1 MRFNALNRALL
12 QACPGLPLRADEP
25 MAAHTSLR
33 IGGPAALM
41 AFPRSP
47 EELRLCRSLAADR
60 GIPVL
65 LMGNGTNLLAPDEGL
80 AALVLCTT
88 GMTELER
95 TGETEITADC
105 GVPLARLSKFA
116 QVQGLDGL
124 AFAHGIPGSVGGAV
138 YMNAG
143 AYGGEMKD
151 VVDRTVY
158 LDREGELCILSGSE
172 HGFSYRR
179 SVFFDNG
186 GTVLRVRFRLTPG
199 DPKAIEAR
207 MTEFAAK
214 RRVSQP
220 LEFPNAGST
229 FKRPQGYF
237 AAALIDQC
245 GLKGLS
251 VGGAQV
257 SEKHAGFLINRGG
270 ATCADMLKL
279 MDLVRDV
286 VQRETGILL
295 EPEIRIL

>member
-1 MRFNALNRALL
+1 MNFHALSRALSA
-12 QACPGLPLRADEP
+12 ACPGLPLRTDEP

-47 EELRLCRSLAADR
+47 KELQLCRSLAADR
-60 GIPVL
+60 GVPVL
-65 LMGNGTNLLAPDEGL
+65 LMGYGTNLLAPDEGL

-88 GMTELER
+88 GMTALER
-95 TGETEITADC
+95 TGEMEITADC
-105 GVPLARLSKFA
+105 GVSLAKLSKFA
-116 QVQGLDGL
+116 QAEGLDGL
-124 AFAHGIPGSVGGAV
+124 AFAGGIPGSVGGAV

-151 VVDRTVY
+151 VVARTVY
-158 LDREGELCILSGSE
+158 LDREGELRTLIGEE

-186 GTVLRVRFRLTPG
+186 GTVLRSRFHLTPG
-199 DPKAIEAR
+199 DPEAIGAR
-207 MTEFAAK
+207 MAEFAAK
-214 RRVSQP
+214 RKVSQP

-229 FKRPQGYF
+229 FKRPPGYF

-257 SEKHAGFLINRGG
+257 SERHAGFLINRGG
-270 ATCADMLKL
+270 ATCADMLRL

-286 VQRETGILL
+286 VERETGIVL

>member
-1 MRFNALNRALL
+1 MSLDALSRALPA
-12 QACPGLPLRADEP
+12 ACPGLPVRVDEP

-33 IGGPAALM
+33 IGGPAALI

-47 EELRLCRSLAADR
+47 DELRLCRNLAADHDV
-60 GIPVL
+60 PVL

-88 GMTELER
+88 GMTALER
-95 TGETEITADC
+95 TGETELTADC
-105 GVPLARLSKFA
+105 GVSLAKLSKFA

-124 AFAHGIPGSVGGAV
+124 AFAYGIPGSVGGAV

-158 LDREGELCILSGSE
+158 LDRAGELRILTGEE

-179 SVFFDNG
+179 SVFFDND
-186 GTVLRVRFRLTPG
+186 GTVLRTRFRLIPG
-199 DPKAIEAR
+199 DPDAIGAR
-207 MTEFAAK
+207 MRAFAAK
-214 RRVSQP
+214 RKVSQP

-245 GLKGLS
+245 GLKGLT

-270 ATCADMLKL
+270 ATCADMLRL

-286 VQRETGILL
+286 VQRETGIVL

>member
-179 SVFFDNG
+179 SVFFDNS